1 GEPRRPGT
9 VAVERRADAG
19 HEAVVLVARAAERL
33 RADADGVVRLVAGK
47 LIDGGIAEVHRR
59 VEGRAHVGRDVGAEA
74 VHQAAVRAHLPG
86 MRRRAGAVERG
97 LLEFRKLEDADF
109 VVAAR
114 GQEVANRVRAAVE
127 LEADGVAIAIAE
139 RRRVRIG
146 DRVIGPKAVLDA
158 LAGGNGRQRALPG
171 ENQGRTSRGV
181 AGEGVVVGVV
191 MTVVE
196 NAAFGESAPPRRA
209 GPALLGRD
217 DDDAVGRIGAVERGR
232 GRTFHDL
239 DVFDLLGI
247 DVAETAEVASAVA
260 EVRRAVIGT
269 HANAVDDVDRIVG
282 EADAAHAANA
292 DALAGAGLTA
302 ALDHHARDAAVQHVR
317 EVPDGSRLGQLA
329 DVDVRDG
336 VPDLDAPLLAGSGGH
351 DLLEL
356 HDARDHDEIDGE
368 RLSLHDG
375 NRLLLLLVTDADDA
389 DLGRADRH
397 AGDLIFAVG
406 PRGRGE
412 TRADDDDAGILQ
424 RGARALHGHGAGE
437 R

>member
-1 GEPRRPGT
+1 G
-9 VAVERRADAG
+9 
-19 HEAVVLVARAAERL
+19 
-33 RADADGVVRLVAGK
+33 
-47 LIDGGIAEVHRR
+47 
-59 VEGRAHVGRDVGAEA
+59 VEGWAHVGRDVGAEA
-74 VHQAAVRAHLPG
+74 VHQTAVRAHLPR

-97 LLEFRKLEDADF
+97 LLEFRKLEHADF
-109 VVAAR
+109 VVAAG

-127 LEADGVAIAIAE
+127 LEANGVAVAVAE

-146 DRVIGPKAVLDA
+146 DRVVGTKAVLDA
-158 LAGGNGRQRALPG
+158 LAGGNRRQRALPG

-196 NAAFGESAPPRRA
+196 NAAFGESTPPRRA
-209 GPALLGRD
+209 GPTLLGRD
-217 DDDAVGRIGAVERGR
+217 DDDAVRGIGAVECGR
-232 GRTFHDL
+232 GRALHDL
-239 DVFDLLGI
+239 DVFDLLRI
-247 DVAETAEVASAVA
+247 DVAETAEVASTVA

-282 EADAAHAANA
+282 QADAAHAANA
-292 DALAGAGLTA
+292 DALAGAGLTS

-317 EVPDGSRLGQLA
+317 EVPDGSRLRQLA
-329 DVDVRDG
+329 DVDVRDR
-336 VPDLDAPLLAGSGGH
+336 VPNLDAPLFTGGGGH

-356 HDARDHDEIDGE
+356 DHARHHDEIDGE

-375 NRLLLLLVTDADDA
+375 NGLFLLLVADADDA
-389 DLGRADRH
+389 DFGRAHRQ
-397 AGDLIFAVG
+397 AGDLVLAVG
-406 PRGRGE
+406 ARGRRE

-437 R
+437 RPLGRGQVHRGAAYEQ